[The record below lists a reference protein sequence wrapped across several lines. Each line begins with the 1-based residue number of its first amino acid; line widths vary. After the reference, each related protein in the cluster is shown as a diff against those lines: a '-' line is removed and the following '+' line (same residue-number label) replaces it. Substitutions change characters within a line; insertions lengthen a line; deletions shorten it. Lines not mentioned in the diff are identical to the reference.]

1 MARITAMQVGLDAI
15 DAQSETPIQ
24 ETESNV
30 PTTENPAS
38 DTETSDVSDTQD
50 TVQTDTDSNSLI
62 SAPEETGAEQTDT
75 DASGGEESDLTDQT
89 NPEEPLPEES
99 VEEIPDVTAE
109 TLLQIHETLVHIDSV
124 LQYNASLLIVILVI
138 VLLNYV
144 YRFFKMFF

>member
-1 MARITAMQVGLDAI
+1 MAGITVMQVGLDAI

-38 DTETSDVSDTQD
+38 DTETSGVSDTQD
-50 TVQTDTDSNSLI
+50 TVQTDTDSNPLTP
-62 SAPEETGAEQTDT
+62 APEETGAEQTDT
-75 DASGGEESDLTDQT
+75 DASGGKESDLTDQT

-99 VEEIPDVTAE
+99 VEEIPDATAE
-109 TLLQIHETLVHIDSV
+109 TLLQIQETLVHIDSV
-124 LQYNASLLIVILVI
+124 LQYNASILIVILVI